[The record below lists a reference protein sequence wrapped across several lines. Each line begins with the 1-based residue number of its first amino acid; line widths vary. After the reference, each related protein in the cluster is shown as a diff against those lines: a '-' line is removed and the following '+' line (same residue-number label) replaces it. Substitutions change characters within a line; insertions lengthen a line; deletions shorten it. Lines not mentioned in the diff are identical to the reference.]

1 MKANFYG
8 MPIFTGSRGP
18 YFVGLKIIKSILSI
32 IIHGGCTF
40 EDMGNSKILSC
51 NFCFQFN
58 LKVGIQENILVL
70 AFNDSTVFK
79 NFFYKHTTSRYCIF
93 YQVERANYIILY
105 LPDYIFSLIR
115 YHFLTLSGSCTSKG
129 WHCAKDIGFS
139 LVFGRFASQPREHSS
154 TPSKHTP

>member
-1 MKANFYG
+1 MNISQISTLYFTKFVPRCKIYIDIHVSLHTYTGIVNLCHNTVESLKFMKANFYG

-18 YFVGLKIIKSILSI
+18 NFVGLKIIKSIFSI

-79 NFFYKHTTSRYCIF
+79 NLFTSILHLDIAFFIKLKGR
-93 YQVERANYIILY
+93 
-105 LPDYIFSLIR
+105 
-115 YHFLTLSGSCTSKG
+115 TL
-129 WHCAKDIGFS
+129 
-139 LVFGRFASQPREHSS
+139 
-154 TPSKHTP
+154 

>member
-1 MKANFYG
+1 MNISQISILPNLSQGVKFKLIYNVHVSLHTYTGIVNLCHNTVESLKFMKANFFG

-18 YFVGLKIIKSILSI
+18 NFVGLKIIKSILSI

-79 NFFYKHTTSRYCIF
+79 NFFTS
-93 YQVERANYIILY
+93 ILH
-105 LPDYIFSLIR
+105 LDIAFFIKLKGR
-115 YHFLTLSGSCTSKG
+115 TL
-129 WHCAKDIGFS
+129 
-139 LVFGRFASQPREHSS
+139 
-154 TPSKHTP
+154 